1 MSIFDEI
8 REFKARND
16 FEGGWQAG
24 YQALQL
30 DTNNEFLKTSLFW
43 LIYAA
48 LKQVTEPIK
57 ARENN
62 TPSRTEQQQMDL
74 WASRIADLQLALPSD
89 NIDFRLWNLFNKI
102 GKFCEPICSF
112 ILKSGSKIFKADDHK
127 PFVTDKGESPSTV
140 LKLTR
145 MVTGRYLLNLD
156 GCSLSAPRIIALINY
171 AEESAEDSPAGKV
184 WLAYDKA
191 RIYLQ
196 AGEIQR
202 ARDAYLTVLQRK
214 RSESWAWFGL
224 AMTYAAEPDVAIKL
238 LANGL
243 SAAHDPKF
251 SIQGLIQIAERFHE
265 AGANENASKALS
277 KLLEIY
283 SQNGWTPRDNIVEL
297 MASPWY
303 DASLDFSDFDSII
316 RNLSKGAEQ
325 YTIAKPQHY
334 VGILHNVH
342 ASEKGANIFVSRD
355 LTLSA
360 RKSLFPNRSFPAP
373 GTPLKVLCD
382 LATDKPEVI
391 SVAPSEHVESSDIR
405 FFDGTLS
412 VTERGFGFVDGDI
425 FVHAS
430 LASTLP
436 NNSETKGVA
445 VASFDKAKNKY
456 GWKAVSL
463 QANDDWRRDPT
474 KTRPPNTTE

>member
-8 REFKARND
+8 REFKSRND

-62 TPSRTEQQQMDL
+62 TPSRTEQLQMDL
-74 WASRIADLQLALPSD
+74 WASRIADLQLTLPSD
-89 NIDFRLWNLFNKI
+89 NIDFRLWNLFSKI
-102 GKFCEPICSF
+102 GKFCEPICAF

-127 PFVTDKGESPSTV
+127 PFVTDKGESSSTV

-145 MVTGRYLLNLD
+145 MVTGRYLMNLD
-156 GCSLSAPRIIALINY
+156 GSSLPAPRIIALINY
-171 AEESAEDSPAGKV
+171 ADEFAEDSPAGKV

-196 AGEIQR
+196 AGETQR

-224 AMTYAAEPDVAIKL
+224 ATTYTDEPHIAIKL

-243 SAAHDPKF
+243 TFSHDPKF
-251 SIQGLIQIAERFHE
+251 SIRGLIQIAERFQE
-265 AGANENASKALS
+265 TGAYEHASKALS
-277 KLLEIY
+277 KLLAIY
-283 SQNGWTPRDNIVEL
+283 EQNGWAPKDKIVE
-297 MASPWY
+297 MISAPWY
-303 DASLDFSDFDSII
+303 DASLDSSDFDSIA
-316 RNLSKGAEQ
+316 RDLSKGADQ
-325 YTIAKPQHY
+325 YTITKPIHY
-334 VGILHNVH
+334 VGILLNVH
-342 ASEKGANIFVSRD
+342 ASEKGANIYVSRD
-355 LTLSA
+355 LTVPA
-360 RKSLFPNRSFPAP
+360 RKSLFPDRRFPLP
-373 GTPLKVLCD
+373 GTPLKMLCD
-382 LATDKPEVI
+382 LTQEKPEVVSI
-391 SVAPSEHVESSDIR
+391 TATDQFESPDIR
-405 FFDGTLS
+405 FFEGILKITAK
-412 VTERGFGFVDGDI
+412 GFGFVAGDI

-430 LASTLP
+430 LASKVAD
-436 NNSETKGVA
+436 NSEAEGVA
-445 VASFDKAKNKY
+445 VASFDKGKNKY
-456 GWKAVSL
+456 GWKAISL
-463 QANDDWRRDPT
+463 
-474 KTRPPNTTE
+474 KEK